1 MKVLGNEP
9 VTNFRLRG
17 LITIATDMSQTAA
30 VVAFL
35 TLTTILC
42 HVAYTSDKDGTGV
55 YRNHRKHSRFFRYRC
70 IRHFVD
76 HRQIRH
82 LGHSLLLH
90 SWDSFEQY
98 DQSCR
103 L

>member
-1 MKVLGNEP
+1 MSRLLTPVIRNEVVRNEP

-42 HVAYTSDKDGTGV
+42 HVASVTADATYDISCEVSLFWAIVFAMADLTTILTGLV
-55 YRNHRKHSRFFRYRC
+55 LVITESAIECGKFT
-70 IRHFVD
+70 
-76 HRQIRH
+76 
-82 LGHSLLLH
+82 
-90 SWDSFEQY
+90 
-98 DQSCR
+98 
-103 L
+103 